1 MADVLFAL
9 TVDLGRAIHAMCSEV
24 QARIDAAKDLPQTAT
39 RCSRLLDQIDGMV
52 DGLNQNDK
60 RTKVILE
67 SIHSCIKE
75 LDGLLE
81 RLLDMAK
88 GELTGGKVCLCITLA
103 SKGKDVKH
111 AEKEL
116 EDTEDELRKHIESLV
131 QATQLHSFSTRTAN
145 KLKQADSRRFW
156 DEHFGEQREV
166 SVTVLA
172 EALRFEVK
180 ESGAEMDADAILPIC
195 QQCFSGAEQVTV
207 LGFGEVFSTASVKD
221 TMVALSKRVKA
232 QSHMFAVRVFDYES
246 KQPDAATDAG
256 FFMCRATDN
265 LKVVRRLVQQHAFT
279 LAESDDES
287 DDEFEFEGSDDTRAG
302 SKARSPRKD
311 ALSLDEVPPEFRFM
325 ADGGFTFFLD
335 ACAVRVTRK
344 QEKTLEGAEYLN
356 RVVIV
361 RDDDL
366 PDTLKPKKSAKKH
379 GLVFGENGGAPKSDD
394 TAWETSSAGT
404 SVGEGEDNE
413 AYAEDV
419 AETIM
424 RRASEELALAQC
436 RDIISALRTPSV
448 LQGLRLAVARARLP
462 EEAVTFM
469 VEVDQL
475 RRAAEAIAPTSAGAL
490 SMPRLRLVKASA
502 TNIAERFLAEGAS
515 YEMPV
520 TASLRAAATAEIETC
535 AAAASSGDPAP
546 GLDQRMLEALETPFR
561 ATETALAPA
570 LALLQKKH
578 TQQGKVVA
586 AKSLAPAN
594 PASPGS
600 VPGAMAGDP
609 GKKHRVVF
617 LGGGDT
623 GMGAMMDL
631 ILDPA
636 KRFHVTLVDPKN
648 YFEDVTA
655 QPMLLCDPGT
665 AEDGRWKNTVT
676 PYKNALALGEGH
688 KHIPA
693 LAMSISKTHVEVGSE
708 RTVVPYDSL
717 VVSVGSRYSSNIK
730 IENPTSEYR
739 LRQLRAEAAV
749 IRHSDAV
756 LVIGGGLVGVEVAAN
771 VGEAH
776 PEKRVV
782 LVQSGPVL
790 MPRVKNAHGKIM
802 KRMEELGVEVH
813 LNERVVEFDDMLREY
828 TTDVGNVFQAGKVY
842 RCTGAVPN
850 TELFKDAR
858 TDPDI
863 AAALDARGFCKV
875 DDYCQLRGFENI
887 YAGGDILE
895 DRMFASSGEHVITG
909 KKYPERVAGTAFL
922 HGLLIGKNIARKV
935 DGEPNG
941 GANLC
946 TFKKEND
953 VFGAALA
960 VSLGH
965 KQALGV
971 IHPVMADVYESK
983 NFGWGIPRD
992 ELERDN
998 CGLSPAV
1005 AGVKDA
1011 VSGLINGAFQT
1022 KEMWQVILGMFGSDP
1037 KLVDPLAPP
1046 PTAPEPEA
1054 AAAET
1059 EASAPAPEAAAPEPE
1074 AAAPE
1079 PEAAAPEPEAPAP
1092 EPEAAAPEPEAA
1104 APEPEAPAPE
1114 PDVAAPE
1121 PEAPAPEP
1129 EAPAPEPEVA
1139 APEPEAPAPEP
1150 EAEPTPEPEVPTPE
1164 PEAPTP
1170 EPEAPA
1176 HESETPASEPEAP
1189 APEPEAAA
1197 PEPEAPAPAPEAPA
1211 PEPELEPK
1219 SAAEPEPEAAEPAP
1233 EPEAPAAD
1241 AEPAAD
1247 PEPEPEPETEPEAP
1261 AVLEPEAAPGEEAQ

>member
-1 MADVLFAL
+1 
-9 TVDLGRAIHAMCSEV
+9 
-24 QARIDAAKDLPQTAT
+24 
-39 RCSRLLDQIDGMV
+39 
-52 DGLNQNDK
+52 
-60 RTKVILE
+60 
-67 SIHSCIKE
+67 
-75 LDGLLE
+75 
-81 RLLDMAK
+81 
-88 GELTGGKVCLCITLA
+88 
-103 SKGKDVKH
+103 
-111 AEKEL
+111 
-116 EDTEDELRKHIESLV
+116 
-131 QATQLHSFSTRTAN
+131 
-145 KLKQADSRRFW
+145 
-156 DEHFGEQREV
+156 
-166 SVTVLA
+166 
-172 EALRFEVK
+172 
-180 ESGAEMDADAILPIC
+180 
-195 QQCFSGAEQVTV
+195 
-207 LGFGEVFSTASVKD
+207 
-221 TMVALSKRVKA
+221 
-232 QSHMFAVRVFDYES
+232 
-246 KQPDAATDAG
+246 
-256 FFMCRATDN
+256 MCRATDN

-287 DDEFEFEGSDDTRAG
+287 DDEFEFEGSVKKHELDDRSA
-302 SKARSPRKD
+302 KKDAARSLHD
-311 ALSLDEVPPEFRFM
+311 VPPEFRFM

-335 ACAVRVTRK
+335 ECAVRVTRK

-356 RVVIV
+356 RVVLV

-366 PDTLKPKKSAKKH
+366 PDSLKPKKSTKKL
-379 GLVFGENGGAPKSDD
+379 GLVFGEPGAPASNDD

-424 RRASEELALAQC
+424 RRAAEELAMSQC
-436 RDIISALRTPSV
+436 RDVISALRTPSV
-448 LQGLRLAVARARLP
+448 LQGLRLAVARAKLP
-462 EEAVTFM
+462 EESVTFM

-490 SMPRLRLVKASA
+490 SIPRLRLVKASA

-515 YEMPV
+515 YGLPV
-520 TASLRAAATAEIETC
+520 TAAVRAAATAEIETC
-535 AAAASSGDPAP
+535 AAAASSDDPAP

-586 AKSLAPAN
+586 AKSAPAN

-600 VPGAMAGDP
+600 VPGAIAGDP

-617 LGGGDT
+617 SAAAT
-623 GMGAMMDL
+623 PESAAMMDL
-631 ILDPA
+631 IDDPA
-636 KRFHVTLVDPKN
+636 NRFHVTLVDPKN

-665 AEDGRWKNTVT
+665 AEDGRWKNSVV
-676 PYKNALALGEGH
+676 PYKNVLTRGEGH

-717 VVSVGSRYSSNIK
+717 VIGVGSRYSSNIK

-749 IRHSDAV
+749 IRHSDTV
-756 LVIGGGLVGVEVAAN
+756 LIIGGGLVGVEVAAN

-776 PEKRVV
+776 PEKRVI

-790 MPRVKNAHGKIM
+790 MPRAKNAHGKIM

-828 TTDVGNVFQAGKVY
+828 TTDMGNVFHAGKVY
-842 RCTGAVPN
+842 RCTGAAPN
-850 TELFKDAR
+850 TELCKDAR

-863 AAALDARGFCKV
+863 AAALDARGFM
-875 DDYCQLRGFENI
+875 QSGRLLPTPRIREHLRRRRYPGRPDVRLVRR
-887 YAGGDILE
+887 ARGDRKEIPRTRRRDGVSARLAH
-895 DRMFASSGEHVITG
+895 R
-909 KKYPERVAGTAFL
+909 
-922 HGLLIGKNIARKV
+922 KNIVRKV

-946 TFKKEND
+946 TFNKDND
-953 VFGAALA
+953 VFGAYLA
-960 VSLGH
+960 VSLGL
-965 KQALGV
+965 KQGLGV
-971 IHPVMADVYESK
+971 IHPVLADIYASL

-1011 VSGLINGAFQT
+1011 LSGLINGAVQS
-1022 KEMWQVILGMFGSDP
+1022 KEAWYFMVGMFGSNP
-1037 KLVDPLAPP
+1037 MVVDPLAPP
-1046 PTAPEPEA
+1046 P
-1054 AAAET
+1054 
-1059 EASAPAPEAAAPEPE
+1059 AAPEPE

-1092 EPEAAAPEPEAA
+1092 EPEAAAPEPEVV

-1114 PDVAAPE
+1114 LEVVAPEPEAAAPE
-1121 PEAPAPEP
+1121 PEA
-1129 EAPAPEPEVA
+1129 A
-1139 APEPEAPAPEP
+1139 APEPEAAAPEP
-1150 EAEPTPEPEVPTPE
+1150 EAAAPE
-1164 PEAPTP
+1164 PEA
-1170 EPEAPA
+1170 A
-1176 HESETPASEPEAP
+1176 

-1197 PEPEAPAPAPEAPA
+1197 PEPEAPTPSLRRLRLSLRPRARA
-1211 PEPELEPK
+1211 
-1219 SAAEPEPEAAEPAP
+1219 
-1233 EPEAPAAD
+1233 
-1241 AEPAAD
+1241 
-1247 PEPEPEPETEPEAP
+1247 
-1261 AVLEPEAAPGEEAQ
+1261 

>member
-1 MADVLFAL
+1 
-9 TVDLGRAIHAMCSEV
+9 
-24 QARIDAAKDLPQTAT
+24 
-39 RCSRLLDQIDGMV
+39 
-52 DGLNQNDK
+52 
-60 RTKVILE
+60 
-67 SIHSCIKE
+67 
-75 LDGLLE
+75 
-81 RLLDMAK
+81 
-88 GELTGGKVCLCITLA
+88 
-103 SKGKDVKH
+103 
-111 AEKEL
+111 
-116 EDTEDELRKHIESLV
+116 
-131 QATQLHSFSTRTAN
+131 
-145 KLKQADSRRFW
+145 
-156 DEHFGEQREV
+156 
-166 SVTVLA
+166 
-172 EALRFEVK
+172 
-180 ESGAEMDADAILPIC
+180 
-195 QQCFSGAEQVTV
+195 
-207 LGFGEVFSTASVKD
+207 
-221 TMVALSKRVKA
+221 
-232 QSHMFAVRVFDYES
+232 
-246 KQPDAATDAG
+246 
-256 FFMCRATDN
+256 
-265 LKVVRRLVQQHAFT
+265 VV
-279 LAESDDES
+279 
-287 DDEFEFEGSDDTRAG
+287 
-302 SKARSPRKD
+302 
-311 ALSLDEVPPEFRFM
+311 
-325 ADGGFTFFLD
+325 
-335 ACAVRVTRK
+335 
-344 QEKTLEGAEYLN
+344 
-356 RVVIV
+356 
-361 RDDDL
+361 
-366 PDTLKPKKSAKKH
+366 
-379 GLVFGENGGAPKSDD
+379 
-394 TAWETSSAGT
+394 
-404 SVGEGEDNE
+404 
-413 AYAEDV
+413 
-419 AETIM
+419 
-424 RRASEELALAQC
+424 
-436 RDIISALRTPSV
+436 
-448 LQGLRLAVARARLP
+448 
-462 EEAVTFM
+462 
-469 VEVDQL
+469 
-475 RRAAEAIAPTSAGAL
+475 
-490 SMPRLRLVKASA
+490 
-502 TNIAERFLAEGAS
+502 
-515 YEMPV
+515 
-520 TASLRAAATAEIETC
+520 
-535 AAAASSGDPAP
+535 
-546 GLDQRMLEALETPFR
+546 
-561 ATETALAPA
+561 
-570 LALLQKKH
+570 
-578 TQQGKVVA
+578 
-586 AKSLAPAN
+586 
-594 PASPGS
+594 
-600 VPGAMAGDP
+600 
-609 GKKHRVVF
+609 
-617 LGGGDT
+617 
-623 GMGAMMDL
+623 
-631 ILDPA
+631 
-636 KRFHVTLVDPKN
+636 
-648 YFEDVTA
+648 
-655 QPMLLCDPGT
+655 
-665 AEDGRWKNTVT
+665 
-676 PYKNALALGEGH
+676 PYKNVLTRGEGH

-1046 PTAPEPEA
+1046 PAAPEPEA

-1092 EPEAAAPEPEAA
+1092 EPEAAGPEPEAA

>member
-81 RLLDMAK
+81 RLLEMAD
-88 GELTGGKVCLCITLA
+88 GQLAGGTVCLCISLA
-103 SKGKDVKH
+103 SKGKDVKQ

-180 ESGAEMDADAILPIC
+180 ESGVEMDADAILPIC

-287 DDEFEFEGSDDTRAG
+287 DDEFEFEGSVKKHNLDGG
-302 SKARSPRKD
+302 SAKKD
-311 ALSLDEVPPEFRFM
+311 AGGTSLDDVPPEFRFM

-356 RVVIV
+356 RVVLV

-366 PDTLKPKKSAKKH
+366 PDSLKPKKSTKKL
-379 GLVFGENGGAPKSDD
+379 GLVFGEGDGAPGAPASNDD

-424 RRASEELALAQC
+424 RRAAEELAMSQC
-436 RDIISALRTPSV
+436 RDVISALRTPSV
-448 LQGLRLAVARARLP
+448 LQGLRLAVARAKLP
-462 EEAVTFM
+462 EESVTFM

-490 SMPRLRLVKASA
+490 SIPRLRLVRASA

-515 YEMPV
+515 YGLPV
-520 TASLRAAATAEIETC
+520 TAAVRAAATAEIETC
-535 AAAASSGDPAP
+535 AAAASSDDPAP

-586 AKSLAPAN
+586 AKSAPAN
-594 PASPGS
+594 PASPGALPGA
-600 VPGAMAGDP
+600 VPGAE
-609 GKKHRVVF
+609 KKHRVVV
-617 LGGGDT
+617 LGVGPT
-623 GMGAMMDL
+623 GLGAMMDL
-631 ILDPA
+631 ILDPSN
-636 KRFHVTLVDPKN
+636 RFHVTLVDPKN
-648 YFEDVTA
+648 YYEDVTA
-655 QPMLLCDPGT
+655 QPMALCDPGT
-665 AEDGRWKNTVT
+665 AEDGRWMRSVV
-676 PYKNALALGEGH
+676 PYKTILGLGEGH

-717 VVSVGSRYSSNIK
+717 VIGVGSRYSSNIK

-749 IRHSDAV
+749 IRHSDTV
-756 LVIGGGLVGVEVAAN
+756 LIIGGGLVGVEVAAN

-776 PEKRVV
+776 PEKRVI

-828 TTDVGNVFQAGKVY
+828 TTDMGNVFHAGKVY
-842 RCTGAVPN
+842 RCTGAAPN

-863 AAALDARGFCKV
+863 AAALDAQGFCKV
-875 DDYCQLRGFENI
+875 DDYCQLHGFENI

-922 HGLLIGKNIARKV
+922 HGLLIAKNIVRKI

-946 TFKKEND
+946 TFNKDNN
-953 VFGAALA
+953 VFGAYLA
-960 VSLGH
+960 VSLGL
-965 KQALGV
+965 KQGLGV
-971 IHPVMADVYESK
+971 IHPILADIYASL

-1005 AGVKDA
+1005 AGVKD
-1011 VSGLINGAFQT
+1011 SITGLINGAAQS
-1022 KEMWQVILGMFGSDP
+1022 KEAWYFMVGMFGSNP
-1037 KLVDPLAPP
+1037 MVVDPLAPP
-1046 PTAPEPEA
+1046 PAAPEPEA
-1054 AAAET
+1054 AAPEP
-1059 EASAPAPEAAAPEPE
+1059 EAAVPEPEAAAPEPEAAAPEPE

-1092 EPEAAAPEPEAA
+1092 APESAAPEPEAAAPEPEAA
-1104 APEPEAPAPE
+1104 APEPEAA
-1114 PDVAAPE
+1114 
-1121 PEAPAPEP
+1121 
-1129 EAPAPEPEVA
+1129 
-1139 APEPEAPAPEP
+1139 
-1150 EAEPTPEPEVPTPE
+1150 
-1164 PEAPTP
+1164 
-1170 EPEAPA
+1170 
-1176 HESETPASEPEAP
+1176 
-1189 APEPEAAA
+1189 EPEAAA
-1197 PEPEAPAPAPEAPA
+1197 PEPEL
-1211 PEPELEPK
+1211 EPE
-1219 SAAEPEPEAAEPAP
+1219 SAAVPEPEAAEPAP
-1233 EPEAPAAD
+1233 EPEAAAVD
-1241 AEPAAD
+1241 PEPAAD
-1247 PEPEPEPETEPEAP
+1247 PEPDSDAP
-1261 AVLEPEAAPGEEAQ
+1261 AVVEPEAAPGEEVQ

>member
-81 RLLDMAK
+81 RLLEMAD
-88 GELTGGKVCLCITLA
+88 GQLAGGTVCLCISLA
-103 SKGKDVKH
+103 SKGKDVKQ

-180 ESGAEMDADAILPIC
+180 ESGVEMDADAILPIC

-246 KQPDAATDAG
+246 KQPDFATDAG

-287 DDEFEFEGSDDTRAG
+287 DDEFEFEGSVKKHNLDGG
-302 SKARSPRKD
+302 SATKDAARSLHD
-311 ALSLDEVPPEFRFM
+311 VPPEFRFM

-335 ACAVRVTRK
+335 ECAVRVTRK

-356 RVVIV
+356 RVVLV

-366 PDTLKPKKSAKKH
+366 PDSLKPKKSTKKL
-379 GLVFGENGGAPKSDD
+379 GLVFGEPGAPASNDD

-424 RRASEELALAQC
+424 RRAAEELAMSQC
-436 RDIISALRTPSV
+436 RDVISALRTPSV
-448 LQGLRLAVARARLP
+448 LQGLRLAVARAKLP
-462 EEAVTFM
+462 EESVTFM

-490 SMPRLRLVKASA
+490 SIPRLRLVKASA

-515 YEMPV
+515 YGLPV
-520 TASLRAAATAEIETC
+520 TAAVRAAATAEIETC
-535 AAAASSGDPAP
+535 AAAASSDDPAP

-586 AKSLAPAN
+586 AKSAPAN

-600 VPGAMAGDP
+600 VPGAIAGDP
-609 GKKHRVVF
+609 GKKHRVVV

-623 GMGAMMDL
+623 GIAAMMDL
-631 ILDPA
+631 IEDPA
-636 KRFHVTLVDPKN
+636 NRFHVTLVDPKN

-665 AEDGRWKNTVT
+665 AEDGRWKNSVV
-676 PYKNALALGEGH
+676 PYKNVLTRGEGH

-717 VVSVGSRYSSNIK
+717 VVAVGSRYSSNIK

-749 IRHSDAV
+749 IRHSDTV
-756 LVIGGGLVGVEVAAN
+756 LIIGGGLVGVEVAAN

-776 PEKRVV
+776 PEKRVI

-828 TTDVGNVFQAGKVY
+828 TTDMGNVFHAGKVY
-842 RCTGAVPN
+842 RCTGAAPN

-863 AAALDARGFCKV
+863 AAALDAQGFCKV
-875 DDYCQLRGFENI
+875 DDYCQLHGFENI

-922 HGLLIGKNIARKV
+922 HGLCIGKNIMRKV

-946 TFKKEND
+946 TFKKDND

-971 IHPVMADVYESK
+971 IHPVMADIYDSM
-983 NFGWGIPRD
+983 NFGWGVPRD

-1011 VSGLINGAFQT
+1011 VSGLVQGAFQT
-1022 KEMWQVILGMFGSDP
+1022 KEMWQVVLGMFGSDP

-1046 PTAPEPEA
+1046 P
-1054 AAAET
+1054 
-1059 EASAPAPEAAAPEPE
+1059 AAPEPE

-1079 PEAAAPEPEAPAP
+1079 PEAAVPEPEAPAP

-1104 APEPEAPAPE
+1104 APEPEAA
-1114 PDVAAPE
+1114 V
-1121 PEAPAPEP
+1121 
-1129 EAPAPEPEVA
+1129 
-1139 APEPEAPAPEP
+1139 
-1150 EAEPTPEPEVPTPE
+1150 
-1164 PEAPTP
+1164 
-1170 EPEAPA
+1170 
-1176 HESETPASEPEAP
+1176 
-1189 APEPEAAA
+1189 
-1197 PEPEAPAPAPEAPA
+1197 
-1211 PEPELEPK
+1211 
-1219 SAAEPEPEAAEPAP
+1219 PEPEAAEPAP
-1233 EPEAPAAD
+1233 EPEAAAVD
-1241 AEPAAD
+1241 PEPAAD
-1247 PEPEPEPETEPEAP
+1247 PEPDSDAP
-1261 AVLEPEAAPGEEAQ
+1261 AVVEPEAAPGEEVQ

>member
-81 RLLDMAK
+81 RLLEMAD
-88 GELTGGKVCLCITLA
+88 GQLAGGTVCLCISLA
-103 SKGKDVKH
+103 SKGKDVKQ

-180 ESGAEMDADAILPIC
+180 ESGVEMDADAILPIC

-246 KQPDAATDAG
+246 KQPDLATDAG

-287 DDEFEFEGSDDTRAG
+287 DDEFEFEGSVKKHELDDRSATKDA
-302 SKARSPRKD
+302 ARSLHD
-311 ALSLDEVPPEFRFM
+311 VPPEFRFM

-356 RVVIV
+356 RVVLV

-366 PDTLKPKKSAKKH
+366 PDSLKPKKSTKKL
-379 GLVFGENGGAPKSDD
+379 GLVFGEPGAPASNDD

-424 RRASEELALAQC
+424 RRAAEELAMSQC
-436 RDIISALRTPSV
+436 RDVISALRTPSV
-448 LQGLRLAVARARLP
+448 LQGLRLAVARAKLP
-462 EEAVTFM
+462 EESVTFM

-490 SMPRLRLVKASA
+490 SIPRLRLVKASA

-515 YEMPV
+515 YGLPV
-520 TASLRAAATAEIETC
+520 TAAVRAAATAEIETC
-535 AAAASSGDPAP
+535 AAAASSDDPAP

-586 AKSLAPAN
+586 AKSAPAN
-594 PASPGS
+594 PASPGALPGA
-600 VPGAMAGDP
+600 VPGAE
-609 GKKHRVVF
+609 KKHRVVI
-617 LGGGDT
+617 LGVGPT
-623 GMGAMMDL
+623 GLGAMMDL

-636 KRFHVTLVDPKN
+636 NRFHVTLVDPKN
-648 YFEDVTA
+648 YYEDVTA
-655 QPMLLCDPGT
+655 QPMALCDPGT
-665 AEDGRWKNTVT
+665 AEDGRWMRSVV
-676 PYKNALALGEGH
+676 PYKTILGLGEGH

-717 VVSVGSRYSSNIK
+717 VIGVGSRYSSNIK

-749 IRHSDAV
+749 IRHSDTV
-756 LVIGGGLVGVEVAAN
+756 LIIGGGLVGVEVAAN
-771 VGEAH
+771 VGEAY
-776 PEKRVV
+776 PEKRVI

-790 MPRVKNAHGKIM
+790 MPRAKNAHGKIM

-828 TTDVGNVFQAGKVY
+828 TTDMGNVFHAGKVY
-842 RCTGAVPN
+842 RCTGAAPN
-850 TELFKDAR
+850 TELCKDAR

-863 AAALDARGFCKV
+863 AAALDARGFIKV
-875 DDYCQLRGFENI
+875 DDYCQLHGFENI

-895 DRMFASSGEHVITG
+895 DRMFASSGEHVVTG

-922 HGLLIGKNIARKV
+922 HGLLIAKNIVRKI

-946 TFKKEND
+946 TFNKDNN
-953 VFGAALA
+953 VFGAYLA
-960 VSLGH
+960 VSLGL
-965 KQALGV
+965 KQGLGV
-971 IHPVMADVYESK
+971 IHPVLADIYASL

-1005 AGVKDA
+1005 AGVKDTIT
-1011 VSGLINGAFQT
+1011 GLINGAAQS
-1022 KEMWQVILGMFGSDP
+1022 KEAWYFMVGMFGSNP
-1037 KLVDPLAPP
+1037 MVVDPLAPP
-1046 PTAPEPEA
+1046 P
-1054 AAAET
+1054 
-1059 EASAPAPEAAAPEPE
+1059 AAPEPE

-1092 EPEAAAPEPEAA
+1092 EPEAAAPEPEVV

-1114 PDVAAPE
+1114 L
-1121 PEAPAPEP
+1121 
-1129 EAPAPEPEVA
+1129 EV
-1139 APEPEAPAPEP
+1139 
-1150 EAEPTPEPEVPTPE
+1150 V
-1164 PEAPTP
+1164 
-1170 EPEAPA
+1170 
-1176 HESETPASEPEAP
+1176 

-1197 PEPEAPAPAPEAPA
+1197 PEPEAAAPEPEAAAPEPEVVAPEPEAAAPEPEAAAPEPEVVAPEPEAAAPEPEAAAPEPEAAEPEAAA
-1211 PEPELEPK
+1211 PEPELEPE
-1219 SAAEPEPEAAEPAP
+1219 SAAAPEPEAAEPAP
-1233 EPEAPAAD
+1233 EPEAAAVD
-1241 AEPAAD
+1241 PEPAAD
-1247 PEPEPEPETEPEAP
+1247 PEPDSDAP
-1261 AVLEPEAAPGEEAQ
+1261 AVVEPEAAPGEEVQ

>member
-81 RLLDMAK
+81 RLLEMAD
-88 GELTGGKVCLCITLA
+88 GQLAGGTVCLCISLA

-180 ESGAEMDADAILPIC
+180 ESGVEMDADAILPIC

-246 KQPDAATDAG
+246 KQPDLATDAG

-287 DDEFEFEGSDDTRAG
+287 DDEFEFEGSVKKHNLDGG
-302 SKARSPRKD
+302 SAKKDPARSPD
-311 ALSLDEVPPEFRFM
+311 DVPPEFRFM

-356 RVVIV
+356 RVVLV

-366 PDTLKPKKSAKKH
+366 PDSLKPKKSTKKL
-379 GLVFGENGGAPKSDD
+379 GLVFGEGDGAPASNDD

-424 RRASEELALAQC
+424 RRAAEELAMSQC
-436 RDIISALRTPSV
+436 RDVISALRTPSV
-448 LQGLRLAVARARLP
+448 LQGLRLAVARAKLP
-462 EEAVTFM
+462 EESVTFM

-490 SMPRLRLVKASA
+490 SIPRLRLVKASA

-515 YEMPV
+515 YGLPV
-520 TASLRAAATAEIETC
+520 TAAVRAAATAEIETC
-535 AAAASSGDPAP
+535 AAAASSDDPAP

-586 AKSLAPAN
+586 AKSAPAN

-600 VPGAMAGDP
+600 VPGAIAGDP
-609 GKKHRVVF
+609 GKKHRVVV

-623 GMGAMMDL
+623 GIAAMMDL
-631 ILDPA
+631 IEDPA
-636 KRFHVTLVDPKN
+636 NRFHVTLVDPKN

-665 AEDGRWKNTVT
+665 AEDGRWKNSVV
-676 PYKNALALGEGH
+676 PYKNVLTRGEGH

-717 VVSVGSRYSSNIK
+717 VVAVGSRYSSNIK

-749 IRHSDAV
+749 IRHSDTV
-756 LVIGGGLVGVEVAAN
+756 LIIGGGLVGVEVAAN

-776 PEKRVV
+776 PEKRVI

-828 TTDVGNVFQAGKVY
+828 TTDMGNVFHAGKVY
-842 RCTGAVPN
+842 RCTGAAPN

-863 AAALDARGFCKV
+863 AAALDAQGFCKV
-875 DDYCQLRGFENI
+875 DDYCQLHGFENI

-922 HGLLIGKNIARKV
+922 HGLCIGKNIMRKV

-946 TFKKEND
+946 TFKKDND

-971 IHPVMADVYESK
+971 IHPVMADIYDSM
-983 NFGWGIPRD
+983 NFGWGVPRD

-1011 VSGLINGAFQT
+1011 VSGLVQGAFQT
-1022 KEMWQVILGMFGSDP
+1022 KEMWQVVLGMFGSDP

-1046 PTAPEPEA
+1046 PAAPEPEA

-1059 EASAPAPEAAAPEPE
+1059 EASAPAPEAAALEPE

-1092 EPEAAAPEPEAA
+1092 EPEAAAPEPEVVAPEPDTPAPEPEVVAPEPEAA
-1104 APEPEAPAPE
+1104 APEPEA
-1114 PDVAAPE
+1114 AAPE
-1121 PEAPAPEP
+1121 PEA
-1129 EAPAPEPEVA
+1129 A
-1139 APEPEAPAPEP
+1139 APEPEAAAPEP
-1150 EAEPTPEPEVPTPE
+1150 EAAAPE
-1164 PEAPTP
+1164 PEAAAP
-1170 EPEAPA
+1170 EPEAAAP
-1176 HESETPASEPEAP
+1176 EPEAAAP
-1189 APEPEAAA
+1189 EPEAAAPEPEAAAPEPEAAA
-1197 PEPEAPAPAPEAPA
+1197 PEPEAPEPEAAA
-1211 PEPELEPK
+1211 PEPELEPE
-1219 SAAEPEPEAAEPAP
+1219 SAAVPEPEAAEPAP
-1233 EPEAPAAD
+1233 EPEAAAVD
-1241 AEPAAD
+1241 PEPAAD
-1247 PEPEPEPETEPEAP
+1247 PEPNSDAP
-1261 AVLEPEAAPGEEAQ
+1261 AVVEP

>member
-1 MADVLFAL
+1 
-9 TVDLGRAIHAMCSEV
+9 
-24 QARIDAAKDLPQTAT
+24 
-39 RCSRLLDQIDGMV
+39 MV

-81 RLLDMAK
+81 RLLEMAD
-88 GELTGGKVCLCITLA
+88 GQLAGGTVCLCISLA
-103 SKGKDVKH
+103 SKGKDVKQ

-180 ESGAEMDADAILPIC
+180 ESGVEMDADAILPIC

-246 KQPDAATDAG
+246 KQPDFATDAG

-287 DDEFEFEGSDDTRAG
+287 DDEFEFEGSVKKHNLDGG
-302 SKARSPRKD
+302 SAKKDPARSPD
-311 ALSLDEVPPEFRFM
+311 DVPPEFRFM

-356 RVVIV
+356 RVVLV

-366 PDTLKPKKSAKKH
+366 PDSLKPKKSTKKL
-379 GLVFGENGGAPKSDD
+379 GLVFGEPGAPASNDD

-424 RRASEELALAQC
+424 RRAAEELAMSQC
-436 RDIISALRTPSV
+436 RDVISALRTPSV
-448 LQGLRLAVARARLP
+448 LQGLRLAVARAKLP
-462 EEAVTFM
+462 EESVTFM

-490 SMPRLRLVKASA
+490 SIPRLRLVKASA

-515 YEMPV
+515 YGLPV
-520 TASLRAAATAEIETC
+520 TAAVRAAATAEIETC
-535 AAAASSGDPAP
+535 AAAASSDDPAP

-586 AKSLAPAN
+586 AKSAPAN

-600 VPGAMAGDP
+600 VPGAIAGDP
-609 GKKHRVVF
+609 GKKHRVVV

-623 GMGAMMDL
+623 GIAAMMDL
-631 ILDPA
+631 IEDPA
-636 KRFHVTLVDPKN
+636 NRFHVTLVDPKN

-665 AEDGRWKNTVT
+665 AEDGRWKNSVV
-676 PYKNALALGEGH
+676 PYKNVLTRGEGH

-717 VVSVGSRYSSNIK
+717 VVAVGSRYSSNIK

-749 IRHSDAV
+749 IRHSDTV
-756 LVIGGGLVGVEVAAN
+756 LIIGGGLVGVEVAAN

-776 PEKRVV
+776 PEKRVI

-828 TTDVGNVFQAGKVY
+828 TTDMGNVFHAGKVY
-842 RCTGAVPN
+842 RCTGAAPN
-850 TELFKDAR
+850 TELCKDAR

-863 AAALDARGFCKV
+863 AAALDARGFIKV
-875 DDYCQLRGFENI
+875 DDYCQLHGFENI

-909 KKYPERVAGTAFL
+909 KKYPERIAATAFL
-922 HGLLIGKNIARKV
+922 HGLCIGKNIMRKV

-946 TFKKEND
+946 TFKKDND

-971 IHPVMADVYESK
+971 IHPVMADIYDSM
-983 NFGWGIPRD
+983 NFGWGVPRD

-1011 VSGLINGAFQT
+1011 VSGLVQGAFQT
-1022 KEMWQVILGMFGSDP
+1022 KEMWQVVLGMFGSDP

-1046 PTAPEPEA
+1046 PAAPEPEA

-1059 EASAPAPEAAAPEPE
+1059 EASAPAPEAAALEPE

-1092 EPEAAAPEPEAA
+1092 EPEAAAPEPEVV
-1104 APEPEAPAPE
+1104 APE
-1114 PDVAAPE
+1114 PDT
-1121 PEAPAPEP
+1121 
-1129 EAPAPEPEVA
+1129 PAPEPEV
-1139 APEPEAPAPEP
+1139 
-1150 EAEPTPEPEVPTPE
+1150 V
-1164 PEAPTP
+1164 
-1170 EPEAPA
+1170 
-1176 HESETPASEPEAP
+1176 

-1197 PEPEAPAPAPEAPA
+1197 PEPEAAAPEPEAAEPEAAA
-1211 PEPELEPK
+1211 PEPELEPE
-1219 SAAEPEPEAAEPAP
+1219 SAAVLEPEAAEPAP
-1233 EPEAPAAD
+1233 EPEAAAVEP
-1241 AEPAAD
+1241 EPAAD
-1247 PEPEPEPETEPEAP
+1247 PEPDSDAP
-1261 AVLEPEAAPGEEAQ
+1261 AVVEPEAAPGEEVQ

>member
-39 RCSRLLDQIDGMV
+39 RCSRLLDQIDGML

-81 RLLDMAK
+81 RLLEMAD
-88 GELTGGKVCLCITLA
+88 GQLAGGTVCLCISLA
-103 SKGKDVKH
+103 SKGKDVKQ

-180 ESGAEMDADAILPIC
+180 ESGVEMDADAILPIC

-246 KQPDAATDAG
+246 KQPDLATDAG

-287 DDEFEFEGSDDTRAG
+287 DDEFEFEGSVKKHNLDGG
-302 SKARSPRKD
+302 SAKKDAARSLHD
-311 ALSLDEVPPEFRFM
+311 VPPEFRFM

-356 RVVIV
+356 RVVLV

-366 PDTLKPKKSAKKH
+366 PDSLKPKKSTKKL
-379 GLVFGENGGAPKSDD
+379 GLVFGEPGAPASNDD

-424 RRASEELALAQC
+424 RRAAEELALAQC
-436 RDIISALRTPSV
+436 RDVISALRTPSV
-448 LQGLRLAVARARLP
+448 LQGLRLAVARAKLP
-462 EEAVTFM
+462 EESVTFM

-490 SMPRLRLVKASA
+490 SIPRLRLVKASA

-515 YEMPV
+515 YGLPV
-520 TASLRAAATAEIETC
+520 TAAVRAAATAEIETC
-535 AAAASSGDPAP
+535 AAAASSDDPAP

-586 AKSLAPAN
+586 AKSAPAN

-600 VPGAMAGDP
+600 VPGAIAGDP
-609 GKKHRVVF
+609 GKKHRVVV

-623 GMGAMMDL
+623 GIAAMMDL
-631 ILDPA
+631 IEDPA
-636 KRFHVTLVDPKN
+636 NRFHVTLVDPKN

-665 AEDGRWKNTVT
+665 AEDGRWKNSVV
-676 PYKNALALGEGH
+676 PYKNVLTRGEGH

-717 VVSVGSRYSSNIK
+717 VVGVGSRYSSNIK
-730 IENPTSEYR
+730 IGNPTSEYR

-749 IRHSDAV
+749 IRHSDTV
-756 LVIGGGLVGVEVAAN
+756 LIIGGGLVGVEVAAN

-776 PEKRVV
+776 PEKRVI

-828 TTDVGNVFQAGKVY
+828 TTDMGNVFHAGKVY
-842 RCTGAVPN
+842 RCTGAAPN

-863 AAALDARGFCKV
+863 AAALDAQGFCKV
-875 DDYCQLRGFENI
+875 DDYCQLHGFENI

-922 HGLLIGKNIARKV
+922 HGLCIGKNIMRKV

-946 TFKKEND
+946 TFKKDND

-971 IHPVMADVYESK
+971 IHPVMADIYDSM
-983 NFGWGIPRD
+983 NFGWGVPRD

-1011 VSGLINGAFQT
+1011 VSGLVQGAFQT
-1022 KEMWQVILGMFGSDP
+1022 KEMWQVVLGMFGSDP

-1046 PTAPEPEA
+1046 PAAPEPEA

-1059 EASAPAPEAAAPEPE
+1059 EASAPEPE

-1092 EPEAAAPEPEAA
+1092 EPEAAAPEPE
-1104 APEPEAPAPE
+1104 
-1114 PDVAAPE
+1114 VVAPE

-1129 EAPAPEPEVA
+1129 EAA
-1139 APEPEAPAPEP
+1139 APEPEAA
-1150 EAEPTPEPEVPTPE
+1150 
-1164 PEAPTP
+1164 
-1170 EPEAPA
+1170 
-1176 HESETPASEPEAP
+1176 

-1197 PEPEAPAPAPEAPA
+1197 PEPEAPAPAPEAAAPEPEAAAVPEPEAAAPEPEAAEPESAA
-1211 PEPELEPK
+1211 PEPELEPE
-1219 SAAEPEPEAAEPAP
+1219 SAAVPEPEAAEPAP
-1233 EPEAPAAD
+1233 EPEAAAVD
-1241 AEPAAD
+1241 PEPAAD
-1247 PEPEPEPETEPEAP
+1247 PEPDSDAP
-1261 AVLEPEAAPGEEAQ
+1261 AVVEPEAAPGEEVQ

>member
-81 RLLDMAK
+81 RLLEMAD
-88 GELTGGKVCLCITLA
+88 GQLAGGTVCLCISLA
-103 SKGKDVKH
+103 SKGKDVKQ

-180 ESGAEMDADAILPIC
+180 ESGVEMDADAVLPIC

-287 DDEFEFEGSDDTRAG
+287 DDEFEFEGSSKKHEETLDGG
-302 SKARSPRKD
+302 SAKKDAARS
-311 ALSLDEVPPEFRFM
+311 LDDVPPEFRFM

-356 RVVIV
+356 RVVLV

-366 PDTLKPKKSAKKH
+366 PDSLKPKKSMKKL
-379 GLVFGENGGAPKSDD
+379 GLVFGEGDGAPGAPASNDD

-424 RRASEELALAQC
+424 RRAAEELAMSQC
-436 RDIISALRTPSV
+436 RDVISALRTPSV
-448 LQGLRLAVARARLP
+448 LQGLRLAVARSKLP
-462 EEAVTFM
+462 EESVTFM

-490 SMPRLRLVKASA
+490 SIPRLRLVKASA

-515 YEMPV
+515 YGLPV
-520 TASLRAAATAEIETC
+520 TAAVRAAATAEVETC
-535 AAAASSGDPAP
+535 AAAASSDDPAP

-570 LALLQKKH
+570 LVLLQKKH

-586 AKSLAPAN
+586 AKSAAAN
-594 PASPGS
+594 PASPGALPGA
-600 VPGAMAGDP
+600 VPGAE
-609 GKKHRVVF
+609 KKHRVVI
-617 LGGGDT
+617 LGAGPT
-623 GMGAMMDL
+623 GLGAMMDL
-631 ILDPA
+631 ILDPSN
-636 KRFHVTLVDPKN
+636 RFQVTLVDPKN
-648 YFEDVTA
+648 YYEDVTA
-655 QPMLLCDPGT
+655 QPMALCDPGT
-665 AEDGRWKNTVT
+665 AEDGRWMRSVV
-676 PYKNALALGEGH
+676 PYKTILGLGEGH

-693 LAMSISKTHVEVGSE
+693 LAMSVSKTHVEVGSE

-717 VVSVGSRYSSNIK
+717 VIGVGSRYSSNIK

-756 LVIGGGLVGVEVAAN
+756 LIIGGGLVGVEVAAN
-771 VGEAH
+771 VGEAY
-776 PEKRVV
+776 PEKRVI

-828 TTDVGNVFQAGKVY
+828 TTDMGNVFHAGKVY

-863 AAALDARGFCKV
+863 AAALDARGFIKV
-875 DDYCQLRGFENI
+875 DDYCQLHGFENI

-895 DRMFASSGEHVITG
+895 DRMFASSGEHAVTG

-922 HGLLIGKNIARKV
+922 HGLLIAKNITRKM

-946 TFKKEND
+946 TFNKDNN
-953 VFGAALA
+953 VFGAYLA
-960 VSLGH
+960 VSLGL
-965 KQALGV
+965 KQGLGV
-971 IHPVMADVYESK
+971 IHPVLADIYASL

-1005 AGVKDA
+1005 AGVKDTIT
-1011 VSGLINGAFQT
+1011 GLINGAAQS
-1022 KEMWQVILGMFGSDP
+1022 KEAWYFMVGMFGSNP
-1037 KLVDPLAPP
+1037 MVVDPLAPP
-1046 PTAPEPEA
+1046 PAAPE
-1054 AAAET
+1054 
-1059 EASAPAPEAAAPEPE
+1059 PEAAAPEPE
-1074 AAAPE
+1074 AAAPEPEVVAPEPEAPAPEPEVVAPEPEVVAPEPEAPAPE

-1104 APEPEAPAPE
+1104 EP
-1114 PDVAAPE
+1114 
-1121 PEAPAPEP
+1121 
-1129 EAPAPEPEVA
+1129 
-1139 APEPEAPAPEP
+1139 
-1150 EAEPTPEPEVPTPE
+1150 
-1164 PEAPTP
+1164 
-1170 EPEAPA
+1170 
-1176 HESETPASEPEAP
+1176 EPEAP

-1197 PEPEAPAPAPEAPA
+1197 PEPEL
-1211 PEPELEPK
+1211 EPE
-1219 SAAEPEPEAAEPAP
+1219 SAAVPEPEAAEPAP
-1233 EPEAPAAD
+1233 EPEAAAVD
-1241 AEPAAD
+1241 PEPVAD
-1247 PEPEPEPETEPEAP
+1247 PEPDSEAP
-1261 AVLEPEAAPGEEAQ
+1261 AVVEPEAASGEEVQ